1 MGQQGP
7 SEFGTDPL
15 SHETAQA
22 QHLEI
27 DLYPELAAFT
37 GPPDPSQPGRTTGS
51 LAVPAREST
60 TGPLEASGHQNR
72 KGSVEAPGRQSATGP
87 LSVPREPVR
96 EQAAQ
101 RPAPIASVEFPAPG
115 AGNENQQF
123 RATVAPSNGRVDH
136 GGNGTTISSH
146 SICPD
151 CGHQSR
157 IEELFCP
164 ACGAFIG

>member
-15 SHETAQA
+15 SHETTQA
-22 QHLEI
+22 QKLEI

-37 GPPDPSQPGRTTGS
+37 GPLDPSQLGRTTDP
-51 LAVPAREST
+51 LAAPGREST
-60 TGPLEASGHQNR
+60 TGPLDASGQESRNR
-72 KGSVEAPGRQSATGP
+72 SVEAPARQSATGP

-96 EQAAQ
+96 EQVVE
-101 RPAPIASVEFPAPG
+101 RPAPIPSVWPPVPSTG
-115 AGNENQQF
+115 IGNQQF
-123 RATVAPSNGRVDH
+123 HATVAPSNGRVDA
-136 GGNGTTISSH
+136 GGNGTPISSH

-164 ACGAFIG
+164 ACGAFTG